1 MSASSQD
8 RNIAQQVTQRLSMRG
23 VRSPCRI
30 DVESKNGQV
39 TLTGSIQYAHQR
51 SAAVQAASTT
61 SGVRHVVDRLTVK
74 PAAKRAQ

>member
-51 SAAVQAASTT
+51 SAAVQAASSA
-61 SGVRHVVDRLTVK
+61 SGVRHVVDRLTIT
-74 PAAKRAQ
+74 PAA

>member
-1 MSASSQD
+1 
-8 RNIAQQVTQRLSMRG
+8 MRG

-51 SAAVQAASTT
+51 SAAVQAASSA
-61 SGVRHVVDRLTVK
+61 SGVRHVVDRLTIT
-74 PAAKRAQ
+74 PAAKRV